1 MKILLV
7 HNSYQQHGGEDVVF
21 QQEKELLQGGGHE
34 VITYEKNNEDALQEA
49 NQSKVLLGARTI
61 WAVSSRKEFRSMLR
75 QHKPDIVHVHNTFVM
90 ISPSIYSACK
100 EEGVPVVQTL
110 HNYRLICPAATLFR
124 DGRICE
130 ECVGG
135 GIWRGVLHGC
145 YRDSRAATATVAL
158 MLTTHRLLGTW
169 EQLIDH
175 YIALTEFARQKFVAA
190 GLPEEKISVKPNF
203 VLSDPGE
210 RSTLGRF
217 ALFVGSLSDAKGVW
231 ALLHAW
237 QTNRLSIPL
246 RIVGDG
252 PLKEELVNFA
262 QRNQL
267 VNVSFTGQLPHSR
280 VLNLM
285 KKARCL
291 IFPSEWY
298 EPFGL
303 TLLEAFACGLP
314 VISSGIESLR
324 DLVRPEDTGL
334 VFNAGNSQD
343 LADKVRWAWD
353 HPAEMRAI
361 GKNARAEYRLK
372 YTAEQNY
379 TSLMNIY
386 ERTLHTRSMAHQLTA

>member
-353 HPAEMRAI
+353 HPTEMRAI
-361 GKNARAEYRLK
+361 GKNARAEYQLK

>member
-21 QQEKELLQGGGHE
+21 QQEKQLLQGGGHE
-34 VITYEKNNEDALQEA
+34 VITYEKKNEDALQEA
-49 NQSKVLLGARTI
+49 DSSKVLVGVRTI
-61 WAVSSRKEFRSMLR
+61 WAVSSRKEFRSILR
-75 QHKPDIVHVHNTFVM
+75 QHRPDIVHVHNTFVM

-145 YRDSRAATATVAL
+145 YRDSRAATAVVAL

-169 EQLIDH
+169 EHLIDH

-203 VLSDPGE
+203 VPSDPGE
-210 RSTLGRF
+210 RSALGHF
-217 ALFVGSLSDAKGVW
+217 ALFVGSLCDAKGVW
-231 ALLHAW
+231 TLVHAW
-237 QTNRLSIPL
+237 QANRLSIPL

-252 PLKEELVNFA
+252 PLKEELVSFA

-267 VNVSFTGQLPHSR
+267 SNVSFTGQLPHYR

-324 DLVRPEDTGL
+324 ELVRPEDTGL

-379 TSLMNIY
+379 ESLIKIY
-386 ERTLHTRSMAHQLTA
+386 ERTLHARSMEHQLTA

>member
-34 VITYEKNNEDALQEA
+34 VITYEKNNQDALQEA
-49 NQSKVLLGARTI
+49 NHSKVLLGARTI
-61 WAVSSRKEFRSMLR
+61 WAVSSRKEFRSILR

-203 VLSDPGE
+203 VPSDPGE

-343 LADKVRWAWD
+343 LADKVRWAWE

-379 TSLMNIY
+379 ESLMEIY
-386 ERTLHTRSMAHQLTA
+386 ARTLHTGSMAHQLTA

>member
-34 VITYEKNNEDALQEA
+34 VITYEKNNQDALQEA
-49 NQSKVLLGARTI
+49 NHSKVLLGARTI
-61 WAVSSRKEFRSMLR
+61 WAVSSRKEFRSILR

-203 VLSDPGE
+203 VPSDPGE

-334 VFNAGNSQD
+334 IFNAGNSQD
-343 LADKVRWAWD
+343 LADKVRWAWE

-379 TSLMNIY
+379 ESLMEIY
-386 ERTLHTRSMAHQLTA
+386 ARTLHTGSMAHQLTA

>member
-343 LADKVRWAWD
+343 LADKVHWAWD

-361 GKNARAEYRLK
+361 GKNARAEYQLK

>member
-343 LADKVRWAWD
+343 LADKVHWAWD

>member
-34 VITYEKNNEDALQEA
+34 VITYEKNNQDALQEA
-49 NQSKVLLGARTI
+49 NHSKVLLGARTI
-61 WAVSSRKEFRSMLR
+61 WAVSSRKEFRSILR

-203 VLSDPGE
+203 VPSDPGE

-280 VLNLM
+280 VLSLM

-324 DLVRPEDTGL
+324 ELVRPEDTGL
-334 VFNAGNSQD
+334 VFTAGNSQD
-343 LADKVRWAWD
+343 LADKVHWAWD

>member
-49 NQSKVLLGARTI
+49 NHSKVLLGARTI
-61 WAVSSRKEFRSMLR
+61 WAVSSRKEFRSILR

-203 VLSDPGE
+203 VPSDPGE

-379 TSLMNIY
+379 ESLMEIY
-386 ERTLHTRSMAHQLTA
+386 ARTLHTGSMAHQLTA

>member
-203 VLSDPGE
+203 VPSDPGE

-343 LADKVRWAWD
+343 LADKVRWAWE

-379 TSLMNIY
+379 ESLMEIY
-386 ERTLHTRSMAHQLTA
+386 ARTLHTGSMAHQLTA

>member
-343 LADKVRWAWD
+343 LADKVHWAWD

-379 TSLMNIY
+379 ESLMEIY
-386 ERTLHTRSMAHQLTA
+386 ARTLHTGSMAHQLTA

>member
-34 VITYEKNNEDALQEA
+34 VITYEKNNQDALQEA
-49 NQSKVLLGARTI
+49 NHSKVLLGARTI
-61 WAVSSRKEFRSMLR
+61 WAVSSRKEFRSILR

-190 GLPEEKISVKPNF
+190 GLPEEKK
-203 VLSDPGE
+203 
-210 RSTLGRF
+210 RSR
-217 ALFVGSLSDAKGVW
+217 
-231 ALLHAW
+231 
-237 QTNRLSIPL
+237 
-246 RIVGDG
+246 
-252 PLKEELVNFA
+252 
-262 QRNQL
+262 
-267 VNVSFTGQLPHSR
+267 
-280 VLNLM
+280 
-285 KKARCL
+285 
-291 IFPSEWY
+291 
-298 EPFGL
+298 
-303 TLLEAFACGLP
+303 
-314 VISSGIESLR
+314 
-324 DLVRPEDTGL
+324 
-334 VFNAGNSQD
+334 
-343 LADKVRWAWD
+343 
-353 HPAEMRAI
+353 
-361 GKNARAEYRLK
+361 
-372 YTAEQNY
+372 
-379 TSLMNIY
+379 
-386 ERTLHTRSMAHQLTA
+386 

>member
-7 HNSYQQHGGEDVVF
+7 HNSYQHHGGEDVVF
-21 QQEKELLQGGGHE
+21 RQEKELLEAAGHE
-34 VITYEKNNEDALQEA
+34 VFTYEKSNQTALEEA
-49 NQSKVLLGARTI
+49 HHSRLLLGAHSI
-61 WAVSSRKEFRSMLR
+61 WAISSRKEFRDILQQLR
-75 QHKPDIVHVHNTFVM
+75 PDIVHVHNTFVM
-90 ISPSIYSACK
+90 ISPSIYSTCK

-110 HNYRLICPAATLFR
+110 HNYRLVCPAATLFR

-169 EQLIDH
+169 EHLIDR
-175 YIALTEFARQKFVAA
+175 YIALTEFCRTKFVAA
-190 GLPEEKISVKPNF
+190 GLPNEKISVKPNF
-203 VLSDPGE
+203 VPVDPGE
-210 RSTLGRF
+210 RSNLGHF
-217 ALFVGSLSDAKGVW
+217 ALFVGSLSDAKGAW
-231 ALLHAW
+231 TLLHAW
-237 QTNRLSIPL
+237 QTNKLSIPL

-252 PLKEELVNFA
+252 PLKEELVTFA
-262 QRNQL
+262 RRNQL
-267 VNVSFTGQLPHSR
+267 TNVSFTGQLPHSR

-291 IFPSEWY
+291 VFPSEWY

-314 VISSGIESLR
+314 VICSSIESLQ
-324 DLVRPEDTGL
+324 DLVRSDDTGL
-334 VFNAGNSQD
+334 LFKAGNSQD
-343 LADKVRWAWD
+343 LAEKIQWAWR
-353 HPAEMRAI
+353 HPAEMRVI
-361 GKNARAEYRLK
+361 GKNARREYRSK

-379 TSLMNIY
+379 ESLMKIY
-386 ERTLHTRSMAHQLTA
+386 EQTLHTHAASAQVAA